1 MANNIINGVTTENTP
16 KFTNEDIEKIREKLK
31 ENNSNN
37 LGADGKMINDSGVQV
52 ITLKDCVNI
61 VNGFI
66 EGKVSADELEEFGNR
81 MTIRSY
87 IPLLEKMSILMQIL
101 IKHNVSA
108 VESVEIKMAELYKDI
123 FFTIVLG
130 SYGLIR
136 IDAFDVE
143 SNSLMTYENYDK
155 LFPIFNQYIL
165 TYCKDDYKVFIS
177 MLKDCINFNGIMDIV
192 DALSNIDSDKIAENV
207 QINKELIENL
217 GKNKELI
224 KDMKDIILA
233 TDGNVTKIAQGIKQ
247 VTLDEINSKTSNSEN
262 LKVRDVIEKT
272 KIELENKKVQTMI
285 SSDSQPKKKRGRPKK
300 GTVVN
305 VDFGK
310 EKEKEDKK

>member
-1 MANNIINGVTTENTP
+1 MVNNIINEVTTENTP

-31 ENNSNN
+31 KNNSNN
-37 LGADGKMINDSGVQV
+37 LGADGKINNDSSVQV
-52 ITLKDCVNI
+52 ITLKDCIDI

-123 FFTIVLG
+123 FFTVVLG
-130 SYGLIR
+130 SYGLIK

-192 DALSNIDSDKIAENV
+192 DALGNIDSDKIAENV

-217 GKNKELI
+217 GENKELI

-247 VTLDEINSKTSNSEN
+247 VALNETNSKTSNSEN

-305 VDFGK
+305 VDF
-310 EKEKEDKK
+310 EKEKENKK